1 MLRLGFPIPVQK
13 RDLQRAARL
22 RVRVCRVTGRNVATG
37 VTAGRSLGGVGVA
50 VCRGLGVIGVAVWE
64 RILGRI
70 AGLRMRVLLQPAG
83 QHPRPV
89 AAGAVD
95 VRLVGDGA
103 GQREFSGIAV
113 RILAVLRGQLR
124 IAAVGMGMLLDFAE
138 KLARAPGGSADRERR
153 ARR

>member
-1 MLRLGFPIPVQK
+1 M
-13 RDLQRAARL
+13 
-22 RVRVCRVTGRNVATG
+22 
-37 VTAGRSLGGVGVA
+37 RSLKTIQKLSSLGSILSKIAFVLSVVGF
-50 VCRGLGVIGVAVWE
+50 CGSISVAVWK

-89 AAGAVD
+89 AAEAVD

-124 IAAVGMGMLLDFAE
+124 IAAVGMGMLRDFAE

>member
-1 MLRLGFPIPVQK
+1 
-13 RDLQRAARL
+13 
-22 RVRVCRVTGRNVATG
+22 
-37 VTAGRSLGGVGVA
+37 
-50 VCRGLGVIGVAVWE
+50 
-64 RILGRI
+64 
-70 AGLRMRVLLQPAG
+70 MRVLLQPAG

-103 GQREFSGIAV
+103 GQRLVSGIAV
-113 RILAVLRGQLR
+113 FAFIELHGQLR
-124 IAAVGMGMLLDFAE
+124 VAAVGMGMLRDFAE

>member
-1 MLRLGFPIPVQK
+1 
-13 RDLQRAARL
+13 
-22 RVRVCRVTGRNVATG
+22 
-37 VTAGRSLGGVGVA
+37 
-50 VCRGLGVIGVAVWE
+50 
-64 RILGRI
+64 
-70 AGLRMRVLLQPAG
+70 MRVLLQPAG

-103 GQREFSGIAV
+103 GQRLVGGITV
-113 RILAVLRGQLR
+113 FTFVKLRGQLR
-124 IAAVGMGMLLDFAE
+124 IAAVGMGMLRDLAE

>member
-1 MLRLGFPIPVQK
+1 
-13 RDLQRAARL
+13 
-22 RVRVCRVTGRNVATG
+22 
-37 VTAGRSLGGVGVA
+37 
-50 VCRGLGVIGVAVWE
+50 
-64 RILGRI
+64 
-70 AGLRMRVLLQPAG
+70 MRVLLQPAG

-113 RILAVLRGQLR
+113 RILDGLRLVDDGLANGLAVLRGQLR
-124 IAAVGMGMLLDFAE
+124 IAAVGMGMLRDFAE